1 MRAGAD
7 RRAFVH
13 GPEIAADSP
22 PMNSTDTGRT
32 ERAPTSLPLP
42 GSAAQRLAGAPLLVM
57 LDIDGTLAPI
67 APRPE
72 LAVVPPETRRAVAA
86 LAAREGT
93 HVVLVTGRAAA
104 DGRRLVAVGRAWV
117 IGNHGCEVVSPE
129 GEVAI
134 DPAVEP
140 WRQAIALAARQVAA
154 AVAPI
159 RGVVFE
165 NKTWSLSVHYRLADP
180 SVGPRLR
187 ATVDEIAERHG
198 LVVTSGKMIVEVR
211 APARVDKG
219 TAVLSLAR
227 RLGGLAEGASLL
239 FIGDDLTDEDAF
251 RLLRARAP
259 HAVTVRVAEPGETA
273 TAAEFS
279 VRDPAAVRETLE
291 WLLRMPVA

>member
-1 MRAGAD
+1 MHSTEPGRAE
-7 RRAFVH
+7 H
-13 GPEIAADSP
+13 
-22 PMNSTDTGRT
+22 
-32 ERAPTSLPLP
+32 APVKEPLP
-42 GSAAQRLAGAPLLVM
+42 ELVAPRLAGSPLLVM

-72 LAVVPPETRRAVAA
+72 LAVVPPETRRVVAS
-86 LAAREGT
+86 LAARDAT

-104 DGRRLVAVGRAWV
+104 DGRRLVAAGRAWV
-117 IGNHGCEVVSPE
+117 IGNHGSEVVSPD
-129 GEVAI
+129 GDVQI

-140 WRQAIALAARQVAA
+140 WRQKIAQAARQLAA

-198 LVVTSGKMIVEVR
+198 LAVTSGKMIVEVR

-219 TAVLSLAR
+219 TAVLALAK
-227 RLGGLAEGASLL
+227 RLGGLGEGASLL
-239 FIGDDLTDEDAF
+239 FLGDDLTDEDAF
-251 RLLRARAP
+251 RLLRARVP
-259 HAVTVRVAEPGETA
+259 LAVTVRVAEDPQTP

-279 VRDPAAVRETLE
+279 VRDPAAVHELLE
-291 WLLRMPVA
+291 WLLRMRGGA

>member
-1 MRAGAD
+1 
-7 RRAFVH
+7 
-13 GPEIAADSP
+13 
-22 PMNSTDTGRT
+22 MNSTEPGRT
-32 ERAPTSLPLP
+32 EPAPASPSLPE
-42 GSAAQRLAGAPLLVM
+42 SAASRLAGAPLLVM

-72 LAVVPPETRRAVAA
+72 LATVPPETRRAVAA
-86 LAAREGT
+86 LAAREGI

-104 DGRRLVAVGRAWV
+104 DGRRMVAVGRAWV
-117 IGNHGCEVVSPE
+117 IGNHGSELVSPE
-129 GEVAI
+129 GEVEI

-140 WRQAIALAARQVAA
+140 WRPKIAQAARQIAA

-198 LVVTSGKMIVEVR
+198 LAVTSGKMIVEVR

-219 TAVLSLAR
+219 TAVLSLAK
-227 RLGGLAEGASLL
+227 RLGALAPGASLL
-239 FIGDDLTDEDAF
+239 FVGDDLTDEDAF
-251 RLLRARAP
+251 RLLRARVPQAL
-259 HAVTVRVAEPGETA
+259 TVRVAEDAGTA
-273 TAAEFS
+273 TAAEIS
-279 VRDPAAVRETLE
+279 VRDPAAVRELLE
-291 WLLRMPVA
+291 WLLRLRGA